1 MSLKICMMKLLLS
14 GIQYFVCVHICTYRG
29 GSWILDFVC
38 VCRKDFE
45 AFRLKENEA
54 YGPVAK
60 AQEKAL

>member
-1 MSLKICMMKLLLS
+1 M
-14 GIQYFVCVHICTYRG
+14 YFVRITHMNVQG

-38 VCRKDFE
+38 VCRKEDFE
-45 AFRLKENEA
+45 AFGLKENEA